1 MLFNLLL
8 HVITKIIN
16 IEGVKV
22 LNYDF
27 MDDNEIVIQI

>member
-16 IEGVKV
+16 IESIKV